1 MKKLITLLTI
11 ASFIQ
16 CGSSDKKSVSEII
29 AQGTLEEIQLQKTTH
44 VKAINQLQKE
54 LELLNESLAEKDSR
68 QKFALV
74 GSIELQK
81 ESFDHYVSF
90 QGSLETNKNVIIY
103 PEIPGLL
110 KKIHVTEGQKIE
122 KGALIAELSDG
133 GLKDQL
139 DQMKLQLKLARTT
152 YERQKRL
159 WNKKIGSEIQF
170 LQTKTQY
177 LSLKKGVAQMND
189 QVAKTKIVAPF
200 SGIIDHIIA
209 DTGSNLLPG
218 STPIIR
224 IINLDQM
231 KATAEIPE
239 IHLPNI
245 KKDSAVEVSI
255 PVLGTQIQEKISA
268 VGNFINPNNR
278 SFRIEISLNNK
289 KGALKPNM
297 SVEIKVN
304 DYSNSEAILVP
315 VKDILENQKGESY
328 VYKLQVEDQAQNTF
342 KAIKTFV
349 KLGKSSNNKVEIL
362 EGLEAGDRIVEDGI
376 RLIKDQQLVKNI

>member
-1 MKKLITLLTI
+1 
-11 ASFIQ
+11 
-16 CGSSDKKSVSEII
+16 
-29 AQGTLEEIQLQKTTH
+29 
-44 VKAINQLQKE
+44 
-54 LELLNESLAEKDSR
+54 
-68 QKFALV
+68 
-74 GSIELQK
+74 
-81 ESFDHYVSF
+81 
-90 QGSLETNKNVIIY
+90 
-103 PEIPGLL
+103 
-110 KKIHVTEGQKIE
+110 
-122 KGALIAELSDG
+122 LIAELSDG

-159 WNKKIGSEIQF
+159 WDKKIGSEIQF

-177 LSLKKGVAQMND
+177 LSLKKGVSQMND

-209 DTGSNLLPG
+209 DTGSNLIPG

-231 KATAEIPE
+231 KAIAEIPE

-255 PVLGTQIQEKISA
+255 PVLGTQIKEKISA

-297 SVEIKVN
+297 SVEIKIN

-328 VYKLQVEDQAQNTF
+328 VYKLQVEDQVQNTF

-349 KLGKSSNNKVEIL
+349 KLGKSSNNMVEIL
-362 EGLEAGDRIVEDGI
+362 EGLEAGDRIIEDGI

>member
-11 ASFIQ
+11 VSFVQ
-16 CGSSDKKSVSEII
+16 CGSSDKKSVSEIV

-44 VKAINQLQKE
+44 VKTINQLQKE
-54 LELLNESLAEKDSR
+54 LELLNETLAKKDSR

-74 GSIELQK
+74 GSIKLQK
-81 ESFDHYVSF
+81 ESFKHFVSF
-90 QGSLETNKNVIIY
+90 QGSLETNKNVVIY

-139 DQMKLQLKLARTT
+139 DQIKLQLKLARTT
-152 YERQKRL
+152 FERQKRL
-159 WNKKIGSEIQF
+159 WDKKIGSEIQF
-170 LQTKTQY
+170 LQAETQY
-177 LSLKKGVAQMND
+177 LSLKKGVSQMND

-218 STPIIR
+218 TTPIIR
-224 IINLDQM
+224 VINLDEM

-239 IHLPNI
+239 VHLPNI
-245 KKDSAVEVSI
+245 EKDVAVEISI
-255 PVLGTQIQEKISA
+255 PVLGTQIDEKISA

-278 SFRIEISLNNK
+278 SFRIEISLNNT
-289 KGALKPNM
+289 KGGMKPNM
-297 SVEIKVN
+297 SVEIKIN

-328 VYKLQVEDQAQNTF
+328 VYKLQVEDQTQNTF

-349 KLGKSSNNKVEIL
+349 KLGKTSNNKVEIL
-362 EGLEAGDRIVEDGI
+362 KGLQAGDRIVEDGI
-376 RLIKDQQLVKNI
+376 RLIKDQQFVKNI

>member
-1 MKKLITLLTI
+1 
-11 ASFIQ
+11 
-16 CGSSDKKSVSEII
+16 
-29 AQGTLEEIQLQKTTH
+29 
-44 VKAINQLQKE
+44 
-54 LELLNESLAEKDSR
+54 
-68 QKFALV
+68 V
-74 GSIELQK
+74 GSIRLQK
-81 ESFDHYVSF
+81 ESFEHYVSF

-122 KGALIAELSDG
+122 KGTLIAELSDG

-139 DQMKLQLKLARTT
+139 DQIKLQLKLARTT

-159 WNKKIGSEIQF
+159 WDKKIGSEIQF

-177 LSLKKGVAQMND
+177 LSLKKGVSQMND

-209 DTGSNLLPG
+209 DTGSNLIPG

-231 KATAEIPE
+231 KAIAEIPE

-255 PVLGTQIQEKISA
+255 PVLGTQIKEKISA

-297 SVEIKVN
+297 SVEIKIN
-304 DYSNSEAILVP
+304 DYSNSEAIMVP

-328 VYKLQVEDQAQNTF
+328 VYKLQVEDQVQNTF

-349 KLGKSSNNKVEIL
+349 KLGKSSNNMVEIL
-362 EGLEAGDRIVEDGI
+362 EGLEAGDRIIEDGI